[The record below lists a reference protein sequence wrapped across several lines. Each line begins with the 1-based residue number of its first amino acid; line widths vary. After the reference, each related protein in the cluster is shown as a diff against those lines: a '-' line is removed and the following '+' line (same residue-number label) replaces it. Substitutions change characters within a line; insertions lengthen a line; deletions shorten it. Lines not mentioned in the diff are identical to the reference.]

1 MPSPLNW
8 ILLFTSNLPNSSF
21 VRSSAPWFLQAPW
34 PTTSVGTLWTSPSSW
49 QSRFL
54 CCLWRPPLSRSGS
67 FPCLGPTSSQLSMLP
82 KVQVSPRIQESDLY
96 VFKNHARKTSRC
108 LLQELKVGPPSSKK
122 LLLSALSWM
131 VALPPPVSSLLFS
144 TNLSTMSPRSS
155 SKGAALLSF
164 RHPQT
169 LLLHLLSLQLSP
181 QASSLNLPILV
192 LGIFSWRKA
201 ISPAN
206 IFFSTIFQP
215 PLLSTILQECGDDC
229 FCGGHAA
236 DAAVPR

>member
-1 MPSPLNW
+1 MTNNVSGNFVDIAFFMAKPFPL
-8 ILLFTSNLPNSSF
+8 LSVKASTFTFRFFSL
-21 VRSSAPWFLQAPW
+21 PW
-34 PTTSVGTLWTSPSSW
+34 PHIFTAINVAKSS
-49 QSRFL
+49 SLSKDSGVRFI
-54 CCLWRPPLSRSGS
+54 CLQKSHP
-67 FPCLGPTSSQLSMLP
+67 
-82 KVQVSPRIQESDLY
+82 E
-96 VFKNHARKTSRC
+96 TSRC

-155 SKGAALLSF
+155 SKGV

-206 IFFSTIFQP
+206 IFSTIFQS

>member
-1 MPSPLNW
+1 M
-8 ILLFTSNLPNSSF
+8 SSKIT
-21 VRSSAPWFLQAPW
+21 P
-34 PTTSVGTLWTSPSSW
+34 
-49 QSRFL
+49 
-54 CCLWRPPLSRSGS
+54 
-67 FPCLGPTSSQLSMLP
+67 
-82 KVQVSPRIQESDLY
+82 
-96 VFKNHARKTSRC
+96 ARKTSRC
-108 LLQELKVGPPSSKK
+108 LLQELQVGPPSSKN

-144 TNLSTMSPRSS
+144 TNLSTMSRSS

-164 RHPQT
+164 HHPQT

-206 IFFSTIFQP
+206 IFFSTVFQS
-215 PLLSTILQECGDDC
+215 PLLSTILQECGDDLSHLHS
-229 FCGGHAA
+229 CGGHAA
-236 DAAVPR
+236 DAAVPLKGSGFLNLVLLVMLIEN